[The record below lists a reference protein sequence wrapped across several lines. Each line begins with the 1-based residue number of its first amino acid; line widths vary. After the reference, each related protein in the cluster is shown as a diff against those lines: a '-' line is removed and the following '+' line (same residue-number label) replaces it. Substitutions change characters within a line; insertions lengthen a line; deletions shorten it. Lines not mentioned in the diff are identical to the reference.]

1 MLSYRCYCKSLSCS
15 STRLVLSHVHFHCL
29 CINLS
34 FSSLYRHNFTVRSTS
49 FQSRLALTHSSFH
62 LTLTHSSFHGSGFFN
77 SRPSTP
83 TTIPPFNIMASLAPR
98 LSSHALTDDLLGLG
112 FDEKLVRRFAEAPCH
127 VGHAKDLLKSYVPAS
142 HKARRGG
149 YTDLLLHKGSRN
161 RRKSTRE
168 TQHTLR
174 DTC

>member
-1 MLSYRCYCKSLSCS
+1 MLSNRCYCKSLSCS

-49 FQSRLALTHSSFH
+49 FPSRLA
-62 LTLTHSSFHGSGFFN
+62 LTHSSFHGSGFFN
-77 SRPSTP
+77 PRPSTP
-83 TTIPPFNIMASLAPR
+83 TTIPLFNIMASLAPR

-161 RRKSTRE
+161 RCKSTRE